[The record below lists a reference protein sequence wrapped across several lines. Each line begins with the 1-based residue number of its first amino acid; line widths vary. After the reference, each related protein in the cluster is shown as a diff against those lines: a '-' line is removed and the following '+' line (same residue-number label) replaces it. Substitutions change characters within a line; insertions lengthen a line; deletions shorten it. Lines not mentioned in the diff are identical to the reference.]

1 MTEIDSKKLAQL
13 ISDSAI
19 GKYKSSCSDC
29 YEKYL
34 NEYGADIAMSKA
46 INESIPVLVEYLVEK
61 IIELNK

>member
-1 MTEIDSKKLAQL
+1 MEIDSKKLAQM

-19 GKYKSSCSDC
+19 RLYKKSYSDC

-34 NEYGADIAMSKA
+34 DKYGADIAMSRA
-46 INESIPVLVEYLVEK
+46 INESIPILIAYLVKE

>member
-1 MTEIDSKKLAQL
+1 MEIDSKKLAQL

-19 GKYKSSCSDC
+19 EVYRKSYSDC

-34 NEYGADIAMSKA
+34 SKYGADIAMSRA
-46 INESIPVLVEYLVEK
+46 INESIPVLIEHLVKE

>member
-1 MTEIDSKKLAQL
+1 MEIDSKKLAQM

-19 GKYKSSCSDC
+19 RLYKKSYSDC

-34 NEYGADIAMSKA
+34 DKYGADIAMSRA
-46 INESIPVLVEYLVEK
+46 INESIPVLVEYLVKE

>member
-1 MTEIDSKKLAQL
+1 MEIDSKKLAQM

-19 GKYKSSCSDC
+19 GLYKKSYSDC

-34 NEYGADIAMSKA
+34 DKYGSDIAMSRA
-46 INESIPVLVEYLVEK
+46 INESIPILVEYLVKE